1 MEWFEAILLG
11 LLQGLT
17 EFLPV
22 SSSGHLQIGKE
33 LLGIDSGGD
42 LVFEVVVHAAT
53 VLSTIVVFRRQI
65 WGLLKSL
72 FVKDGLFR
80 SIAHPSKFNDGTDYV
95 LKICVSMIP
104 VFIVGMF
111 FKDAVEGIFGSSIYV
126 VAGALLVTALLLL
139 LSDNASRL
147 KFFGRRSCCKYK
159 APIVTAGSPH
169 TSCEQMPEPQSSGA
183 EGKENACD
191 AVGKSGKGD
200 AAGARNGI
208 SYWQAFVVG
217 LGQAVAVLP
226 GLSRSGATI
235 ATGLLCGVKRDVI
248 AQFSFLMV
256 LVPILGEA
264 FLEIVGGEM
273 AASTV
278 GALPL
283 VLGFVSAFI
292 AGLFACKVMIAL
304 VKKTKLGWFTLY
316 CAVVAVLIFIFA

>member
-33 LLGIDSGGD
+33 LLGIKNSGD

-53 VLSTIVVFRRQI
+53 VLSTIVVFRKQI
-65 WGLLKSL
+65 WELLKSL

-95 LKICVSMIP
+95 LKILLSMIP

-111 FKDAVEGIFGSSIYV
+111 FKDAVEGLFGSSIHV
-126 VAGALLVTALLLL
+126 VAGALLVTAALLL
-139 LSDNASRL
+139 LSDNAS
-147 KFFGRRSCCKYK
+147 KIFGRCCRRCKY
-159 APIVTAGSPH
+159 
-169 TSCEQMPEPQSSGA
+169 A
-183 EGKENACD
+183 EAD
-191 AVGKSGKGD
+191 SVSDKGR
-200 AAGARNGI
+200 RNGI

-217 LGQAVAVLP
+217 LGQAIAVIP
-226 GLSRSGATI
+226 GLSRSGTTI
-235 ATGLLCGVKRDVI
+235 ATGLLCGVKRDVV

-256 LVPILGEA
+256 LIPILGEA
-264 FLEIVGGEM
+264 FLEIVGGDM
-273 AASTV
+273 ASSTV

-283 VLGFVSAFI
+283 VLGFISAFV

-304 VKKTKLGWFTLY
+304 VKKTKLGWFALY

>member
-33 LLGIDSGGD
+33 LLGIESSGD

-53 VLSTIVVFRRQI
+53 VLSTIVVFRKQI

-95 LKICVSMIP
+95 LKILLSMIP

-111 FKDAVEGIFGSSIYV
+111 FKDAVEGLFGSSIYV
-126 VAGALLVTALLLL
+126 VAGALLVTAALLL
-139 LSDNASRL
+139 LSDNAG
-147 KFFGRRSCCKYK
+147 KIFGCCCRRCK
-159 APIVTAGSPH
+159 
-169 TSCEQMPEPQSSGA
+169 CA
-183 EGKENACD
+183 EAD
-191 AVGKSGKGD
+191 AVSDKGR
-200 AAGARNGI
+200 RNGI

-217 LGQAVAVLP
+217 LGQAIAVIP
-226 GLSRSGATI
+226 GLSRSGTTI
-235 ATGLLCGVKRDVI
+235 ATGLLCGVKRDVV

-256 LVPILGEA
+256 LIPILGEA
-264 FLEIVGGEM
+264 FLEIVGGDM
-273 AASTV
+273 ASSTV

-283 VLGFVSAFI
+283 VLGFISAFV

-304 VKKTKLGWFTLY
+304 VKKTKLGWFALY